1 MTTMKSSKSNS
12 QSNIHTVTF
21 RPFNISVEVPSG
33 TLLWEAIQHEGLP
46 LKASCG
52 GKGTCGDCVVLIK
65 EGSYAKKSSAVLPDR
80 LVNQSY
86 ALACQT
92 PITDDLIVQLPQFE
106 ELLIKSVVGSEF
118 MENNKHQIS
127 GIYTHDPVLKTTQ
140 ITLPAP
146 TLEDN
151 YSDLK
156 RLERQLNKE
165 INLNNIFVPYSVLKN
180 LAHTIRQEEGRVH
193 VTYFDGPS
201 QASIVRVTPASE
213 AHKTFGVACD
223 IGTTTVALYLVDM
236 QSGEISATGSSLNQQ
251 IKCGED
257 IISRINYSQKPGHL
271 KELQDLVVLT
281 INRLIETVIQK
292 AGVSFQ
298 DIYCASVSGN
308 TTMIHLLLE
317 LEPNY
322 IREEP
327 YVPTFNRVPLLQA
340 QDIGLRMNP
349 EAWIYCAPSVGSYV
363 GGDITAGMLCTPILK
378 DTENTSLFIDAGTNG
393 EIVVGNREWL
403 MTCACSAGPAFEGGG
418 IKCGMPA
425 SSGAI
430 EQISISESGK
440 IRYKVINGIKPKGLC
455 GSGLVDL
462 LAELFTRG
470 YIDRHG
476 KFADPAKSDRFC
488 QNENGRAFLV
498 EEAQNTFWGKDIV
511 ITEKDISNLII
522 TKGAVFS
529 ACSLLL
535 KNVGIDFNDID
546 ALYIAGGFGHHL
558 DVDNAIRIGLLPD
571 LARDKFHYI
580 GNSSL
585 SGAYLTLRSEKN
597 KGLAGEIAD
606 KMTYIE
612 LNTEP
617 RYMNE
622 FTGSLFL
629 PHTDMDLFPSVQKLF
644 DSHEAEKT

>member
-1 MTTMKSSKSNS
+1 MKNPKSNP
-12 QSNIHTVTF
+12 QDTTHTVTF
-21 RPFNISVEVPSG
+21 RPFNVSVEVPSG
-33 TLLWEAIQHEGLP
+33 TLLLEAIQHKGLP

-65 EGSYAKKSSAVLPDR
+65 EGAYAKKSSAVLPDR
-80 LVNQSY
+80 LVNQGY

-92 PITDDLIVQLPQFE
+92 LITDDLIVQLPQFE
-106 ELLIKSVVGSEF
+106 ELLIKSVVRSEF
-118 MENNKHQIS
+118 VEKNKKDIS
-127 GIYTHDPVLKTTQ
+127 GTYAHDPALKS
-140 ITLPAP
+140 IALNLPQP

-151 YSDLK
+151 YSDFK
-156 RLERQLNKE
+156 RVERQLIQHTGSKD
-165 INLNNIFVPYSVLKN
+165 LSLPYSVLKN
-180 LAHTIRQEEGRVH
+180 LSHTVRQEQGQIH

-201 QASIVRVTPASE
+201 QASIVNITPASAAE
-213 AHKTFGVACD
+213 RVFGVACD

-236 QSGEISATGSSLNQQ
+236 ANGDIIETASSLNQQ

-271 KELQDLVVLT
+271 KELQDLIVIT
-281 INRLIETVIQK
+281 INRLIETVTQR
-292 AGVSFQ
+292 AGTSSQ
-298 DIYCASVSGN
+298 DIYCASISGN
-308 TTMIHLLLE
+308 TTMIHLLLA

-340 QDIGLRMNP
+340 KDIGLRMNP
-349 EAWIYCAPSVGSYV
+349 EARIYCAPSVGSYV
-363 GGDITAGMLCTPILK
+363 GGDITAGMLCTPMLK
-378 DTENTSLFIDAGTNG
+378 ETDKTSLFIDAGTNG
-393 EIVVGNREWL
+393 EIVAGNRDWL

-430 EQISISESGK
+430 EQIALSESGK
-440 IRYKVINGIKPKGLC
+440 LSYKVINGIKPKGLC

-462 LAELFTRG
+462 MAELFTHG

-476 KFADPAKSDRFC
+476 KFNAPKTGDRIYHS
-488 QNENGRAFLV
+488 QNGLAFLV
-498 EEAQNTFWGKDIV
+498 EEAQNTYWGKDIV
-511 ITEKDISNLII
+511 ITEKDISNLIL

-535 KNVGIDFNDID
+535 KSVGLDFHEIE
-546 ALYIAGGFGHHL
+546 ALYIAGGFGRFL

-571 LARDKFHYI
+571 LDRDKFHYV

-585 SGAYLTLRSEKN
+585 AGAYLILLSEQN
-597 KGLAGEIAD
+597 KSLTEEIAE

-629 PHTDMDLFPSVQKLF
+629 PHTDMNLFPSVQKLF
-644 DSHEAEKT
+644 DSHTKESI